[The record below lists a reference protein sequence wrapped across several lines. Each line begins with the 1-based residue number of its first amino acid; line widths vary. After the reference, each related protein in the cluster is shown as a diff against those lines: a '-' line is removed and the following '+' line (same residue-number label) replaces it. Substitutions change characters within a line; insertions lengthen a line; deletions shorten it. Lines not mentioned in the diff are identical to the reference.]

1 MKYTPKYI
9 RKTLK
14 KTISEIS
21 LNPQAF
27 SKYPEKDFSRTRK
40 LPFEKVVNS
49 VLSMS
54 CKDLKC
60 ELMDI
65 FEFDDEGNIKVNNEQ
80 INDEN
85 IDEVNEAMNNCPV
98 GAISEE

>member
-1 MKYTPKYI
+1 MA
-9 RKTLK
+9 
-14 KTISEIS
+14 
-21 LNPQAF
+21 NF
-27 SKYPEKDFSRTRK
+27 
-40 LPFEKVVNS
+40 KV
-49 VLSMS
+49 
-54 CKDLKC
+54 DQDKC
-60 ELMDI
+60 LRCGMCTGTAMDI